1 MSTEPYMQSSPAPQT
16 LKTDLEENAIGLLG
30 ATMQA
35 ITHIA
40 PAIAGFFFT
49 AFIVSLAGIT
59 APLAYFIGFLVVLML
74 GSTLAQL
81 AKHMPSAGGYY
92 TYISRTVHPRAGF
105 LTSWMYILYSPI
117 VGGPLA
123 GFFGFILAGELK
135 ANWGID
141 VPWLPWAAVLTF
153 APLTA
158 YLQWE
163 GIKLSTRFMVITGGL
178 EMIIVMA
185 LAIWGFLV
193 PPAGTGI
200 SLEVFNPANIPTA
213 SEGFFA
219 GTFFLAVVFT
229 VQGLTGW
236 EASAPLAEETADPK
250 RNVPLSVMLS
260 IVIIGTFLVIVFW
273 GVLTG
278 FGNDPEAI
286 TGDPA
291 LPALRLAQRVWGDA
305 WILIL
310 FAFLNSVAAVS
321 IATANV
327 GTRMWYS
334 MARSGS
340 FPSALAKVHPVHK
353 TPTNAIL
360 VQMFLNI
367 GMGAVGLIL
376 FSPDVAFFFFVGLVL
391 VLGVTVAYLFANL
404 GVFLFY
410 WREKRDEFNWI
421 LHFVF
426 PVVSSVILI
435 YAVYKSFPQ
444 PDPYVWAPALDG
456 AWLLIG
462 ILILVYL
469 RSRGR
474 EDWLNKAGASIGES
488 V

>member
-1 MSTEPYMQSSPAPQT
+1 MTGEPMMQSSAAPGT
-16 LKTDLEENAIGLLG
+16 MKTDLEEDAIGLLG

-49 AFIVSLAGIT
+49 GFIVSLAGIT
-59 APLAYFIGFLVVLML
+59 APLAYFIGFLIVLML

-92 TYISRTVHPRAGF
+92 TYVSRTVHPRAGF
-105 LTSWMYILYSPI
+105 LTSWMFILYSPI

-123 GFFGFILAGELK
+123 GFFGFIVAGELK
-135 ANWGID
+135 ATWGID
-141 VPWLPWAAVLTF
+141 VPWLPWAAVLIF

-163 GIKLSTRFMVITGGL
+163 GIKISVRFLVITGGL
-178 EMIIVMA
+178 EMLIVFA
-185 LAIWGFLV
+185 LAIFGFLL

-200 SLEVFNPANIPTA
+200 SFENFNPANIPA
-213 SEGFFA
+213 GEGFA
-219 GTFFLAVVFT
+219 LAVVFT

-236 EASAPLAEETADPK
+236 EASAPLAEETKDPK

-260 IVIIGTFLVIVFW
+260 IVIIGSFLVIVFW

-286 TGDPA
+286 TSSPT
-291 LPALRLAQRVWGDA
+291 LPALALAHRVWGGG
-305 WILIL
+305 WVIIL

-321 IATANV
+321 IACANV

-353 TPTNAIL
+353 TPGNAIL
-360 VQMFLNI
+360 VQMFLNLF
-367 GMGAVGLIL
+367 MGILGLII
-376 FSPDVAFFFFVGLVL
+376 FTPDVSFYFFVGLVL
-391 VLGVTVAYLFANL
+391 VLGVTVAYLLANL

-426 PVVSSVILI
+426 PLVSSGVLI
-435 YAVYKSFPQ
+435 YAIYKSFPQ

-456 AWLLIG
+456 AWLVIG

-469 RSRGR
+469 RIRGN
-474 EDWLNKAGASIGES
+474 EEWLNKAGASIGES

>member
-1 MSTEPYMQSSPAPQT
+1 MSTVAAP
-16 LKTDLEENAIGLLG
+16 LKTELEENAIGLLG

-59 APLAYFIGFLVVLML
+59 APLAYFIGFLIVLML

-92 TYISRTVHPRAGF
+92 TYVSRTVHPRAGF
-105 LTSWMYILYSPI
+105 ITSWMYILYSPI

-123 GFFGFILAGELK
+123 GFFGFIVAGELK
-135 ANWGID
+135 ETWGID
-141 VPWLPWAAVLTF
+141 LPWLPWAAVLIF

-158 YLQWE
+158 YLQWR
-163 GIKLSTRFMVITGGL
+163 GIRVSTRFLVITGGL
-178 EMIIVMA
+178 EMLIVFG
-185 LAIWGFLV
+185 LAIFGFLV
-193 PPAGTGI
+193 PPAGTSV
-200 SLEVFNPANIPTA
+200 SLENFNPANIPA
-213 SEGFFA
+213 GEGFA
-219 GTFFLAVVFT
+219 LAVVFT

-236 EASAPLAEETADPK
+236 EASAPLAEETKDPK
-250 RNVPLSVMLS
+250 RNVPLSVLLS
-260 IVIIGTFLVIVFW
+260 IIIIGSFLVIVFW
-273 GVLTG
+273 GVITG
-278 FGNDPEAI
+278 FGNDAEAI
-286 TGDPA
+286 TSSPT
-291 LPALRLAQRVWGDA
+291 LPALALAHRVWGGA
-305 WILIL
+305 WIIIL

-321 IATANV
+321 IACANV

-340 FPSALAKVHPVHK
+340 FPSALAKVHPEYK
-353 TPTNAIL
+353 TPSNAIL
-360 VQMFLNI
+360 VQMFLNL
-367 GMGAVGLIL
+367 GMGALGLII
-376 FSPDVAFFFFVGLVL
+376 FTPDVSFFFFVGLVL
-391 VLGVTVAYLFANL
+391 VLGVTVAYLLANL

-426 PVVSSVILI
+426 PLVSSAVLI
-435 YAVYKSFPQ
+435 YAIYKSFPQ
-444 PDPYVWAPALDG
+444 PDPYVYAPLLDG

-469 RSRGR
+469 RARGR
-474 EDWLNKAGASIGES
+474 EDWLAKAGQSIGES

>member
-1 MSTEPYMQSSPAPQT
+1 MVTNDPAMPSGAASAP
-16 LKTDLEENAIGLLG
+16 LKSELEADAIGLLG

-49 AFIVSLAGIT
+49 AFIVSLAGVT
-59 APLAYFIGFLVVLML
+59 APLAYFIGFLIVLML

-92 TYISRTVHPRAGF
+92 TYVSRAIHPRAGF
-105 LTSWMYILYSPI
+105 LVSWMYILYSPL

-123 GFFGFILAGELK
+123 GFFGFIVAGELK
-135 ANWGID
+135 SNWGID
-141 VPWLPWAAVLTF
+141 VPWLWAASVLIF

-178 EMIIVMA
+178 EMLIVFGLA
-185 LAIWGFLV
+185 LFGFLF
-193 PPAGTGI
+193 PPAGTGVT
-200 SLEVFNPANIPTA
+200 LDVFNPALIPA
-213 SEGFFA
+213 GEGFA
-219 GTFFLAVVFT
+219 LAVVFT

-236 EASAPLAEETADPK
+236 EASAPLAEETKDPR
-250 RNVPLSVMLS
+250 RNVPLSVILS
-260 IVIIGTFLVIVFW
+260 IVLIGSFLVIVFW
-273 GVLTG
+273 GQITG
-278 FGNDPEAI
+278 FGNDAEAI
-286 TGDPA
+286 SKEAVPA
-291 LPALRLAQRVWGDA
+291 LTLAHRVWGA
-305 WILIL
+305 GWIIIL

-321 IATANV
+321 IACANV

-340 FPSALAKVHPVHK
+340 FPAALAKVHPVHK

-360 VQMFLNI
+360 VQLALNLAA
-367 GMGAVGLIL
+367 GLYVGYVFGPQTGFYLVTGL
-376 FSPDVAFFFFVGLVL
+376 LLVL
-391 VLGVTVAYLFANL
+391 AVSVAYLAANL

-410 WREKRDEFNWI
+410 WRQHRDEFNWL

-426 PVVSSVILI
+426 PLVSSGVLL
-435 YAVYKSFPQ
+435 YAIYKSFPLST
-444 PDPYVWAPALDG
+444 PFDLAPVVNGVWF
-456 AWLLIG
+456 LIG
-462 ILILVYL
+462 VVILIAL
-469 RSRGR
+469 RARGK
-474 EDWLNKAGASIGES
+474 EDWLVKAGQSIGES

>member
-1 MSTEPYMQSSPAPQT
+1 MTTEPMMQSGAPPQV
-16 LKTDLEENAIGLLG
+16 LKTDLEEDAIGLLG

-49 AFIVSLAGIT
+49 GFIVSLAGIT
-59 APLAYFIGFLVVLML
+59 APLAYFIGFLIVLML

-92 TYISRTVHPRAGF
+92 TYISRAIHPRAGF

-123 GFFGFILAGELK
+123 GFFGFIVAGELK
-135 ANWGID
+135 SNWGID
-141 VPWLPWAAVLTF
+141 VPWLPWAAVLFF

-185 LAIWGFLV
+185 LAVWGFLD
-193 PPAGTGI
+193 PPSGHAI
-200 SLEVFNPANIPTA
+200 SLENFNPVNIPA
-213 SEGFFA
+213 GEGFA
-219 GTFFLAVVFT
+219 LAVVFT

-236 EASAPLAEETADPK
+236 EASAPLAEETKDPK

-260 IVIIGTFLVIVFW
+260 IVIIGSFLVIVFW

-278 FGNDPEAI
+278 FGNDADAVVSSP
-286 TGDPA
+286 T
-291 LPALRLAQRVWGDA
+291 LPALALAHRVWGGA
-305 WILIL
+305 WVIIL
-310 FAFLNSVAAVS
+310 FALLNSVAAVS
-321 IATANV
+321 IACANV

-353 TPTNAIL
+353 TPGNAIL
-360 VQMFLNI
+360 VQMFLNL
-367 GMGAVGLIL
+367 GMGILGLIL
-376 FSPDVAFFFFVGLVL
+376 FTPDVSFFFFVGLVL
-391 VLGVTVAYLFANL
+391 VLGVTVAYLLANL
-404 GVFLFY
+404 AVFLFY
-410 WREKRDEFNWI
+410 WREKRDEFNWV

-426 PVVSSVILI
+426 PVASSIVLI
-435 YAVYKSFPQ
+435 YAIYKSFPQ
-444 PDPYVWAPALDG
+444 PDPYIWAPVLDG
-456 AWLLIG
+456 AWLVVG

-469 RSRGR
+469 RARGN
-474 EDWLNKAGASIGES
+474 EEWLDKAGESIGES

>member
-1 MSTEPYMQSSPAPQT
+1 MSTEPMTQPSSAPQT
-16 LKTDLEENAIGLLG
+16 LQTDLEANAIGLLG

-59 APLAYFIGFLVVLML
+59 APLAYFIGFLIVLML

-92 TYISRTVHPRAGF
+92 TYISRAVHPRAGF

-123 GFFGFILAGELK
+123 GFFGFIVAGELDS
-135 ANWGID
+135 NWGIS
-141 VPWLPWAAVLTF
+141 VPWLPWAAVLIF

-163 GIKLSTRFMVITGGL
+163 GIRLSTRFMVITGGL
-178 EMIIVMA
+178 EMLIVFA
-185 LAIWGFLV
+185 LALSGFLF

-200 SLEVFNPANIPTA
+200 SLEVFNPANIPA
-213 SEGFFA
+213 APDGFFA

-236 EASAPLAEETADPK
+236 EASAPLAEETADPR
-250 RNVPLSVMLS
+250 RNVPRSVMLS
-260 IVIIGTFLVIVFW
+260 IVIIGSFLVIVFW
-273 GVLTG
+273 GVITG
-278 FGNDPEAI
+278 FGNDADAVVSSPV
-286 TGDPA
+286 
-291 LPALRLAQRVWGDA
+291 LPALALAQRVWGGA

-321 IATANV
+321 IACANV

-353 TPTNAIL
+353 TPSNAIL
-360 VQMFLNI
+360 AQMFLNLAVGI
-367 GMGAVGLIL
+367 GGLIL
-376 FSPDVAFFFFVGLVL
+376 FAPDVSFFLFVGLVL
-391 VLGVTVAYLFANL
+391 VLGVTVAYLLANL
-404 GVFLFY
+404 AVFLFY

-426 PVVSSVILI
+426 PLVSSAVLI
-435 YAVYKSFPQ
+435 YAIYKSFPAAS
-444 PDPYVWAPALDG
+444 PYDLAPYIDG

-469 RSRGR
+469 RMQGR
-474 EDWLNKAGASIGES
+474 EEWLDKAGKSIGES

>member
-1 MSTEPYMQSSPAPQT
+1 MSTEPYMQPSAAPQA

-59 APLAYFIGFLVVLML
+59 APLAYFIGFLIVLML

-92 TYISRTVHPRAGF
+92 TYISRAIHPRAGF

-123 GFFGFILAGELK
+123 GFFGFIVAGELK
-135 ANWGID
+135 ANYGID
-141 VPWLPWAAVLTF
+141 IPWLPWAAIFVF

-163 GIKLSTRFMVITGGL
+163 GIKLSTRFLVITGGL
-178 EMIIVMA
+178 EMVIVFA
-185 LAIWGFLV
+185 LAVSGFLF
-193 PPAGTGI
+193 PPAGSGI
-200 SLEVFNPANIPTA
+200 SLEVFNPANIPA
-213 SEGFFA
+213 APDGFFA

-236 EASAPLAEETADPK
+236 EASAPLAEETKDPK

-260 IVIIGTFLVIVFW
+260 IVIIGSFLVIVFW
-273 GVLTG
+273 GVITG
-278 FGNDPEAI
+278 FGNDAEAVA
-286 TGDPA
+286 TSA
-291 LPALRLAQRVWGDA
+291 VLPALALAHRVWGAGD
-305 WILIL
+305 IIIL

-321 IATANV
+321 IACANV

-360 VQMFLNI
+360 AQMFLNL
-367 GMGAVGLIL
+367 GMGVVGLIL
-376 FSPDVAFFFFVGLVL
+376 FSPDVSFFFFVGLVL
-391 VLGVTVAYLFANL
+391 VLGVTFAYLLANL
-404 GVFLFY
+404 AVFLFY
-410 WREKRDEFNWI
+410 WREHRDEFNWI
-421 LHFVF
+421 LHFLF
-426 PVVSSVILI
+426 PVVSSAVLI
-435 YAVYKSFPQ
+435 YAVYKSFPAA
-444 PDPYVWAPALDG
+444 DPYGFAPLLDG
-456 AWLLIG
+456 TWLLIG

-469 RSRGR
+469 KVRGN
-474 EDWLNKAGASIGES
+474 EEWLNKAGQSIGES